1 MTKTVNKH
9 RKAVNQKSIKNLKP
23 FPKGQSGNPSG
34 RTPLAPEEK
43 QARQFIKD
51 MNEELVKELIL
62 TGRYKALLTEA
73 IEKSC
78 QLGKVDGLKFI
89 NDYVGNK
96 PMERIEHTGD
106 SEKPIVITTTMY
118 G

>member
-1 MTKTVNKH
+1 MK
-9 RKAVNQKSIKNLKP
+9 KSSGKKRNSKGKPENLRPFKP
-23 FPKGQSGNPSG
+23 GQSGNPSG
-34 RTPLAPEEK
+34 RKPIPLEEK

-51 MNEELVKELIL
+51 MNEDLVKDLIS

-96 PMERIEHTGD
+96 PMERMEHTGND
-106 SEKPIVITTTMY
+106 DKPIVITTTMY

>member
-1 MTKTVNKH
+1 MNP
-9 RKAVNQKSIKNLKP
+9 KSLKNLKP
-23 FPKGQSGNPSG
+23 FPKGNKASTG
-34 RTPLAPEEK
+34 RPKIPLEEK
-43 QARQFIKD
+43 QARQIIKE
-51 MNEELVKELIL
+51 MNEDLVKELIL

-96 PMERIEHTGD
+96 PMERMEHSGND
-106 SEKPIVITTTMY
+106 DKPIVITTNLF

>member
-1 MTKTVNKH
+1 M
-9 RKAVNQKSIKNLKP
+9 IKNSGKKRNSKGKPENLKP
-23 FPKGQSGNPSG
+23 FKPGQSGNPSG
-34 RTPLAPEEK
+34 RKPIPLEEK
-43 QARQFIKD
+43 QARQIIKD
-51 MNEELVKELIL
+51 MNESLVKELIL

>member
-1 MTKTVNKH
+1 MTKTVNKSK
-9 RKAVNQKSIKNLKP
+9 KAVNQKSIKNLKP
-23 FPKGQSGNPSG
+23 FSKGQSGNPSG
-34 RTPLAPEEK
+34 RKPIPADEK
-43 QARQFIKD
+43 LARQIIKD
-51 MNEELVKELIL
+51 MNEELVKDLIS

-96 PMERIEHTGD
+96 PMERMEHTGND
-106 SEKPIVITTTMY
+106 DKPIVITTTMY